1 MTPATFRKLALSF
14 PDSTEEPHFER
25 TSFRVKKKIFAT
37 MVSDGSEAMVKVV
50 PALRCKDLLKEHP
63 EVFFSHGYWTQK
75 LGAIGVKLPKADA
88 KLMRELLDGAW
99 QGVAPKRA
107 RAK

>member
-1 MTPATFRKLALSF
+1 MTAAAFRKLALSL
-14 PDSTEEPHFER
+14 PDATEEPHFER

-37 MVSDGSEAMVKVV
+37 MVSDGSEAMVKVS

-63 EVFFSHGYWTQK
+63 DVFFSHGYWTQK
-75 LGAIGVKLPKADA
+75 LGAIGIKLPKADA
-88 KLMRELLDGAW
+88 TLIRELLDGAW
-99 QGVAPKRA
+99 QGVVAKRA